1 MCPTWRKWPIAKS
14 WQSAYTL
21 CKKIEM
27 LWQWRQSRSFWA
39 QMFQLELQYLQ
50 WCLPHENRIC
60 SLATEPR
67 FNMLQLLENGIESE
81 QKHEQLLYF
90 SWAINSRNDF
100 VYSGPYST
108 EQSAAKWS
116 SHWSLLG
123 KNRFLRVNDSIW
135 VCITIYVNH
144 SLISSWVWIRSN
156 WIQSKHDK
164 HANLSDYFNYITLYN
179 ICRFMLI
186 CFIPFPFCGPRNVF
200 AQVREALTLCGR
212 AARAARTAQ
221 EPRWAPKQP
230 STELIWT
237 VSHEDHEV

>member
-1 MCPTWRKWPIAKS
+1 MVDLMLQAACLASPVTFWKHFTLCCPGLYSVQVWLVYKCLALQMSSILIGLSTFLRRPHCEHIGHFWMCPTWRKWPIAKS

-39 QMFQLELQYLQ
+39 QMFQLEFQYLQ

-60 SLATEPR
+60 SLAAEPR

-123 KNRFLRVNDSIW
+123 KTDS
-135 VCITIYVNH
+135 
-144 SLISSWVWIRSN
+144 S
-156 WIQSKHDK
+156 
-164 HANLSDYFNYITLYN
+164 
-179 ICRFMLI
+179 
-186 CFIPFPFCGPRNVF
+186 
-200 AQVREALTLCGR
+200 E
-212 AARAARTAQ
+212 
-221 EPRWAPKQP
+221 
-230 STELIWT
+230 
-237 VSHEDHEV
+237 